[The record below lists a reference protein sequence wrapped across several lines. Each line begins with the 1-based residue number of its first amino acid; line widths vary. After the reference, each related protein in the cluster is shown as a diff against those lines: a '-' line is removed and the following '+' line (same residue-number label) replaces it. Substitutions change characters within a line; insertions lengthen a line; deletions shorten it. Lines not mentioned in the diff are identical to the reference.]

1 MRYLLLLSLLWT
13 LPALAESESHCQQ
26 AFVDWMLHQQQQFSD
41 RKADKMTRRR
51 AERAIDLARQEYDKA
66 GSFCQTML
74 QIEAYRD
81 SDPRFTPREGRST
94 TSTPPA
100 EPPLTADGNK
110 KARHKTR
117 FFRFA

>member
-66 GSFCQTML
+66 GSFCQTMQL
-74 QIEAYRD
+74 VSSYND
-81 SDPRFTPREGRST
+81 GDPRLTPRSGEIHDFA
-94 TSTPPA
+94 PA
-100 EPPLTADGNK
+100 S
-110 KARHKTR
+110 
-117 FFRFA
+117 

>member
-66 GSFCQTML
+66 GSFCQIMQL
-74 QIEAYRD
+74 VSSYND
-81 SDPRFTPREGRST
+81 GDPRLTPRSGEIHDFA
-94 TSTPPA
+94 PA
-100 EPPLTADGNK
+100 S
-110 KARHKTR
+110 
-117 FFRFA
+117 

>member
-1 MRYLLLLSLLWT
+1 MRYLLLLSLFWT

-81 SDPRFTPREGRST
+81 SDPRFTPREGEIHNFH
-94 TSTPPA
+94 PA
-100 EPPLTADGNK
+100 S
-110 KARHKTR
+110 
-117 FFRFA
+117 